1 VDGLTILGTQLPST
15 LEDISSF
22 ILVGREKL
30 VSVRAEIRAIDRLN
44 LAQDVRNQKRE
55 EAQMLSEALLD
66 AEVRLGELLKQIPTR
81 SGGDRKSQDFKKGSG
96 APFEKPQRTEKA
108 PNQTPSNTNDQ
119 NFKNASG
126 VGFEK
131 PKAEIVKDLGFS
143 EKQKE
148 RFETLADNKDLVEQ
162 VKAEAR
168 ENDDIPTRSR
178 VLDLAQQR
186 KKHEEEAKADDLGTE
201 DYNKYL
207 DFCGKVANH
216 FNKVIYD
223 AAMLNVDD
231 QRIEAWK
238 VLLNDDQVMIQKY
251 IDRISESVPK
261 LLKVQRQLKELIK

>member
-1 VDGLTILGTQLPST
+1 MNSLTAKGNQLPAT
-15 LEDISSF
+15 LEDLSSF

-30 VSVRAEIRAIDRLN
+30 VSVRAEIKAIDKLN
-44 LAQDVRNQKRE
+44 LAQGVRDQKFE
-55 EAQMLSEALLD
+55 EAKMLSEALLD
-66 AEVRLGELLKQIPTR
+66 AEVRLGELLKKIPIK
-81 SGGDRKSQDFKKGSG
+81 SGGDRKSQDFKKSSG
-96 APFEKPQRTEKA
+96 ASPE
-108 PNQTPSNTNDQ
+108 D
-119 NFKNASG
+119 FKNDTA

-186 KKHEEEAKADDLGTE
+186 KKREEEEALKNE
-201 DYNKYL
+201 DYDKYL

-223 AAMLNVDD
+223 AAMLNVED
-231 QRIEAWK
+231 QRFEAWK
-238 VLLNDDQVMIQKY
+238 LLLNGDQVRIQKY

-261 LLKVQRQLKELIK
+261 LLRLQKLLKELKT

>member
-1 VDGLTILGTQLPST
+1 MDSLTIRDNQLPAT

-44 LAQDVRNQKRE
+44 LAQGVRNQKFE

-66 AEVRLGELLKQIPTR
+66 AEVRLGDLSKQVPTAPGARTDRGENRPSSTAGTR
-81 SGGDRKSQDFKKGSG
+81 SI
-96 APFEKPQRTEKA
+96 
-108 PNQTPSNTNDQ
+108 
-119 NFKNASG
+119 
-126 VGFEK
+126 EK
-131 PKAEIVKDLGFS
+131 PKSEVIKDLGFS
-143 EKQKE
+143 KNQIY

-186 KKHEEEAKADDLGTE
+186 KKREEEQPPQQTE

-231 QRIEAWK
+231 ERIIAWK
-238 VLLNDDQVMIQKY
+238 VLLGGDQVMIQKY
-251 IDRISESVPK
+251 IDRISESIPK
-261 LLKVQRQLKELIK
+261 LLKIQKLLREMKT

>member
-1 VDGLTILGTQLPST
+1 MSSLTTRDSQLPVT

-22 ILVGREKL
+22 VLVGREKL

-66 AEVRLGELLKQIPTR
+66 AEVRLGELLKKIPIQ
-81 SGGDRKSQDFKKGSG
+81 SGGDRKSQDFKKCSG
-96 APFEKPQRTEKA
+96 ALFEEPQCTAA
-108 PNQTPSNTNDQ
+108 PRL
-119 NFKNASG
+119 G
-126 VGFEK
+126 K

-143 EKQKE
+143 PDQQK

-186 KKHEEEAKADDLGTE
+186 KKREEDEALQNE

-207 DFCGKVANH
+207 DFCSKVANH
-216 FNKVIYD
+216 FNKGIYGAVRLEAD
-223 AAMLNVDD
+223 DKHLN
-231 QRIEAWK
+231 AWK
-238 VLLNDDQVMIQKY
+238 VLIGGDQVLIQKY

-261 LLKVQRQLKELIK
+261 LLKIQKFLREMKT